1 MRAASKGAMVSGEVS
16 NLTACGR
23 AGDALKQLE
32 VAHEHVDNAQIRS
45 MLSKPTSWAASLHE
59 YLDHVDLNKILH

>member
-1 MRAASKGAMVSGEVS
+1 MVPVSGEVS
-16 NLTACGR
+16 NLTAGGG
-23 AGDALKQLE
+23 AGEALKHLE